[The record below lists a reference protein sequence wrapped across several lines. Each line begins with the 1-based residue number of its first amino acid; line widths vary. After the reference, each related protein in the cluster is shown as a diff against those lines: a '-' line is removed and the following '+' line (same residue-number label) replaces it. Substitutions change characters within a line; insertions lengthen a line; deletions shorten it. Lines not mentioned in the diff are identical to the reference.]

1 MNIYKSTPSSRLS
14 RYIVMVLSAQVTALL
29 KAKAVASKGGHTSK
43 RKREQLQKQTDEE
56 EDDSG

>member
-1 MNIYKSTPSSRLS
+1 MNICNSTPSSRLGPD
-14 RYIVMVLSAQVTALL
+14 IVMVLSAQVIALS
-29 KAKAVASKGGHTSK
+29 KAKAVASKGGHVGK

>member
-1 MNIYKSTPSSRLS
+1 
-14 RYIVMVLSAQVTALL
+14 MVLSAQVTALL

>member
-43 RKREQLQKQTDEE
+43 RKREQLQKQTDEDE
-56 EDDSG
+56 DSG

>member
-1 MNIYKSTPSSRLS
+1 MNICNSTPSSRLG
-14 RYIVMVLSAQVTALL
+14 RDIVMVLSAQAIALL
-29 KAKAVASKGGHTSK
+29 KAKAVASKGGHVGK